1 MIVPWFET
9 AIEVLVLAINVMA
22 AVFIVFGAVRA
33 FVAGMRVMTTAPNL
47 HDRREVWFAFARA
60 LIAGLTFQLA
70 ADILETSIHTDW
82 ESIGKLGAVA
92 VIRTFLNYFLERDL
106 REARRTELP
115 AP

>member
-1 MIVPWFET
+1 MMPSWFEST
-9 AIEVLVLAINVMA
+9 IEVVVLGMNTMA
-22 AVFIVFGAVRA
+22 AVFIVIGAVRA
-33 FVAGMRVMTTAPNL
+33 SVTGVRVFVTAPNA
-47 HDRREVWFAFARA
+47 HDRREVWLGFARA

-106 REARRTELP
+106 REARRTEL
-115 AP
+115 